1 MLDYETTDGTFPS
14 ISPAYLDPMP
24 APTCP
29 LCNMDEVL
37 TLPSHYECVTC
48 GYEWALESV
57 SADTPVA
64 ERIVKDAHGN
74 VLENGDIVAMV
85 TDLKLKGTSETL
97 KTGTKSKPIRLVE
110 GDHEIDCRMNGLSI
124 ALKACYVKKV
134 TK

>member
-1 MLDYETTDGTFPS
+1 MDDVLSFPDH
-14 ISPAYLDPMP
+14 L
-24 APTCP
+24 
-29 LCNMDEVL
+29 
-37 TLPSHYECVTC
+37 ECATC
-48 GYEWALESV
+48 GHEWKAE
-57 SADTPVA
+57 VA
-64 ERIVKDAHGN
+64 TETEQSDDARVVKDAHGN
-74 VLENGDIVAMV
+74 ILKTGDIVAMV